1 MDARRLVIVG
11 TQHAIGHVGAI
22 RPRFRRLIGMGSNQR
37 CPRDV
42 FGG

>member
-11 TQHAIGHVGAI
+11 RQHAIGLVGAI
-22 RPRFRRLIGMGSNQR
+22 RPRFGGLIGMGSNQH
-37 CPRDV
+37 CPHDV